1 MRTDSLKEARLK
13 FMSQH
18 AMGTSN
24 SNGSTGNGTPGKKQP
39 KKSANTLVGNHHK
52 NKEQAAS
59 TPAPQPQKKTHVIR
73 SKANRV
79 AKNNMRESNAL
90 IPSLATAPK
99 SKPMSRHLHTIIQH
113 LLDRKFKG
121 LGPILIED
129 LIRDTK
135 IDMPPLDVSEML
147 SDNLKVKFDS
157 GRYSYKGMYDITDKN
172 GLLHLISQSPG
183 GILLSNLKDCY
194 AQVEADVK
202 SLTAERKIFNI
213 KNTDLGTEVLFFN
226 NPNYTTN
233 IDDEFKK
240 MWHSIKIPDE
250 IDLQNEL
257 LKLGIKSQADIDE
270 LNALSQTKKRKAA
283 ETKDKKA
290 KKHRRA
296 KVTNTHLVG
305 SKIDITEEI
314 DMN

>member
-1 MRTDSLKEARLK
+1 MSTDSLKEARLK

-18 AMGTSN
+18 AMAMGTSN
-24 SNGSTGNGTPGKKQP
+24 SNGSTSTGVKNQ

-157 GRYSYKGMYDITDKN
+157 GRYSYKGMYDIIDKN

>member
-1 MRTDSLKEARLK
+1 
-13 FMSQH
+13 
-18 AMGTSN
+18 
-24 SNGSTGNGTPGKKQP
+24 
-39 KKSANTLVGNHHK
+39 VGNHHK
-52 NKEQAAS
+52 NKEQATAI
-59 TPAPQPQKKTHVIR
+59 PAPQPQKKTHIIR
-73 SKANRV
+73 SKANRA
-79 AKNNMRESNAL
+79 AKNNMRESNLL
-90 IPSLATAPK
+90 IPSLTTAPK

-113 LLDRKFKG
+113 LLELKFKG
-121 LGPILIED
+121 SGPILIEQ
-129 LIRDTK
+129 LIHDTG
-135 IDMPPLDVSEML
+135 INMPPLEVGEML
-147 SDNLKVKFDS
+147 LDNVKVHFDG
-157 GRYSYKGMYDITDKN
+157 GRYSYKGVYDISDKN
-172 GLLHLISQSPG
+172 ELLQLISQSPG

-226 NPNYTTN
+226 NQIYNIH

-305 SKIDITEEI
+305 SKIDITQEI